1 MEKKFKRKSVDEDGG
16 KKRKRERRE
25 QFIKRDD
32 ERVDEYFFERIR
44 KRNF

>member
-1 MEKKFKRKSVDEDGG
+1 MEKKFKRKSVDDDGG
-16 KKRKRERRE
+16 KKCKRERRE